1 MKDKIE
7 QILRD
12 NLVVSGSGLSILGT
26 KGATNKL
33 IELMCYRE
41 VRAIF
46 KSMEGA
52 LMTAEDLRTVCIEVM
67 IYCYPEVMIL
77 AAIEKYKTDQP

>member
-1 MKDKIE
+1 M
-7 QILRD
+7 RD
-12 NLVVSGSGLSILGT
+12 NIYHIIDDNCSIQVWDVKGLN
-26 KGATNKL
+26 KATDEL
-33 IELMCYRE
+33 TALMCYRE

-52 LMTAEDLRTVCIEVM
+52 LMTAEDLRTLCIEVM